1 MTALL
6 SVKDLHVT
14 FPSEAGPVRAV
25 RGLSFDLQRGQT
37 MGLVGESGSGK
48 SVTSL
53 AIMGLHPDTTRITGS
68 VILDGEELIGRS
80 DADMSAI
87 RGKRIAMVFQ
97 DPLSALTPVYTV
109 GDQIIEA
116 IQTHRAVSKA
126 DALERTIELLDS
138 VGIPNA
144 SQRYKS
150 FPFEFSGGMRQRV
163 MIAMAMAN
171 DPDIIIADE
180 PTTALDV
187 TIQAQVLEVLKAA
200 QQDTGAAMILIT
212 HDLGVVAGTC
222 DMVTVMYA
230 GRPVEQGS
238 VDDIFYGPRM
248 PYTIGLLG
256 TVPSM
261 SQRSAKQALPML
273 EGHPPSLVDLPPGCP
288 FAPRCPLAIETCHT
302 DEPELCLLPATAN
315 AAPPAEVVDD
325 EPLTDD
331 DDLGEATHKIVLD
344 AGIAHVAACHR
355 TDDITKA
362 DMRHGDIFPVPEL
375 QISEFSDLPREQRQ
389 SMLELDGL
397 VKHFPLM
404 KGLIYR
410 RKIGEVHAVDGIDID
425 VRQGE
430 TVGLVGESGS
440 GKTTTLMEILEMT
453 TPQAGAILVEGRDTA
468 KLTPKQRRELR
479 RDIQVVFQDPMAAVD
494 PRMPVFDIIA
504 EPLGAFKYSKEDMRK
519 RVFELL
525 KLVGL
530 DASMANRYPQHF
542 SGGQRQ
548 RIGIAR
554 ALALEPKVLVLDEP
568 VSALDVSIQ
577 AGVINLLED
586 LQGKLGLSYLLVA
599 HDLAVIRHICDR
611 VFVMYLGTI
620 VESGSVEAIYTAP
633 THPYTQALISAIP
646 IPDPMVERARRRI
659 VLQGDLPNP
668 AEPPSGCKFHT
679 RCPLFEGLTPEQ
691 QQRCTGEIPVLQA
704 TGEDHMVA
712 CFFGEARDMF

>member
-1 MTALL
+1 MSASLL
-6 SVKDLHVT
+6 SVRDLHVT
-14 FPSEAGPVRAV
+14 FPSEAGLVQAV
-25 RGLSFDLQRGQT
+25 RGLSFDLDRGQT

-53 AIMGLHPDTTRITGS
+53 AIMGLHPDAARITGS
-68 VILDGEELIGRS
+68 VLLDGEELIGRS
-80 DADMSAI
+80 DADMSGI

-109 GDQIIEA
+109 GDQIVEA
-116 IQTHRAVSKA
+116 IQVHRSVSKA
-126 DALERTIELLDS
+126 AAWARSVELLDA

-144 SQRYKS
+144 SQRAKS
-150 FPFEFSGGMRQRV
+150 YPFEFSGGMRQRV

-171 DPDIIIADE
+171 DPDLIIADE

-187 TIQAQVLEVLKAA
+187 TIQAQVMEVLKQA
-200 QQDTGAAMILIT
+200 QRETGAAMILIT

-230 GRPVEQGS
+230 GRPVEQGG
-238 VDDIFYGPRM
+238 VDDIFYSPRM

-261 SQRSAKQALPML
+261 SQRTSKHALPML

-288 FAPRCPLAIETCHT
+288 FAPRCPMAVEQCHMG
-302 DEPELCLLPATAN
+302 EPELSQIAEQASD
-315 AAPPAEVVDD
+315 AAM
-325 EPLTDD
+325 
-331 DDLGEATHKIVLD
+331 
-344 AGIAHVAACHR
+344 AHLAACHR
-355 TDDITKA
+355 TAEIA
-362 DMRHGDIFPVPEL
+362 EAELRHADIFPIPSL
-375 QISEFSDLPREQRQ
+375 QISQFSDLPRDQRL
-389 SMLELDGL
+389 SMLQLDGL

-410 RKIGEVHAVDGIDID
+410 RKIGEVHAVDGIELD

-440 GKTTTLMEILEMT
+440 GKTTTLMEILEMVP
-453 TPQAGAILVEGRDTA
+453 PQAGSISVMGRDTA
-468 KLTPKQRRELR
+468 DLSPKQRRQLR

-504 EPLGAFKYSKEDMRK
+504 EPLGAFGYAKEDIRK

-525 KLVGL
+525 ELVGL
-530 DASMANRYPQHF
+530 EAAMADRYPQHF

-611 VFVMYLGTI
+611 VYVMYLGSI
-620 VESGSVEAIYTAP
+620 VESGSVEAIYTTP

-646 IPDPMVERARRRI
+646 IPDPKVERARQRI

-668 AEPPSGCKFHT
+668 AEPPDGCKFHP
-679 RCPLFEGLTPEQ
+679 RCPLFAALSDDQ
-691 QQRCTGEIPVLQA
+691 QVRCTSEVPVLEA
-704 TGEDHMVA
+704 VGEDHHVA
-712 CFFGEARDMF
+712 CFFGQARDMF

>member
-1 MTALL
+1 MTSLL
-6 SVKDLHVT
+6 SVKDLEVT
-14 FPSEAGPVRAV
+14 FPSEAGLVRAV
-25 RGLSFDLQRGQT
+25 RGLSFELQRGQT

-53 AIMGLHPDTTRITGS
+53 AIMGLHPETTRIRGS
-68 VILDGEELIGRS
+68 VKLDGEELLGRT
-80 DADMSAI
+80 DAELSNI
-87 RGKRIAMVFQ
+87 RGRRIAMVFQ

-116 IQTHRAVSKA
+116 IQTHRSVSKA
-126 DALERTIELLDS
+126 EALKRAIELLDS

-150 FPFEFSGGMRQRV
+150 YPFEFSGGMRQRV

-200 QQDTGAAMILIT
+200 QQLTGAALILIT

-222 DMVTVMYA
+222 DQVTVMYA

-238 VDDIFYGPRM
+238 VDDIFYAPRQ

-256 TVPSM
+256 TVPSV
-261 SQRSAKQALPML
+261 SQRTSKHALPML
-273 EGHPPSLVDLPPGCP
+273 EGNPPSLIDLPPGCP
-288 FAPRCPLAIETCHT
+288 FAPRCPIAIDACST
-302 DEPELCLLPATAN
+302 DEPGLEKTTVPAPDVPLRDAETELAQATRVLTVPDD
-315 AAPPAEVVDD
+315 APDHLV
-325 EPLTDD
+325 
-331 DDLGEATHKIVLD
+331 
-344 AGIAHVAACHR
+344 ACHR
-355 TDDITKA
+355 TTEIARDNL
-362 DMRHGDIFPVPEL
+362 RHADIFPIPDL
-375 QISEFSDLPREQRQ
+375 KLSEFSDLPRDQRDI
-389 SMLELDGL
+389 MLELEGL
-397 VKHFPLM
+397 TKYYPLM

-410 RKIGEVHAVDGIDID
+410 RKIGEVHAVDGIDLD

-430 TVGLVGESGS
+430 TLGLVGESGS
-440 GKTTTLMEILEMT
+440 GKTTTLIEILEMVP
-453 TPQAGAILVEGRDTA
+453 PQKGSIKVLGKNTA
-468 KLTPKQRRELR
+468 DLNARQRRELR

-504 EPLGAFKYSKEDMRK
+504 EPLDAFGYSKDDKRR

-525 KLVGL
+525 RLVGL
-530 DASMANRYPQHF
+530 EPTMADRYPQHF

-554 ALALEPKVLVLDEP
+554 ALALKPKVLVLDEP

-586 LQGKLGLSYLLVA
+586 LQGQMGLSYLLVA
-599 HDLAVIRHICDR
+599 HDLAVVRHICDR
-611 VFVMYLGTI
+611 VAVMYLGCI
-620 VESGSVEAIYTAP
+620 VESGSVEAIYTEP

-646 IPDPMVERARRRI
+646 IPDPRVERARQRI
-659 VLQGDLPNP
+659 MLEGDQPNP

-679 RCPLFEGLTPEQ
+679 RCPLFNTLPPHH
-691 QQRCTGEIPVLQA
+691 QQRCTGEVPELRP
-704 TGEDHMVA
+704 TGDDHMVA

>member
-6 SVKDLHVT
+6 SVRDLHVT
-14 FPSEAGPVRAV
+14 FPSEAGLVKAV
-25 RGLSFDLQRGQT
+25 RGLSFDLDRGQT

-68 VILDGEELIGRS
+68 VKLDGEELLGKT
-80 DADMSAI
+80 DAEWSKL

-126 DALERTIELLDS
+126 DALKRTIELLDS

-144 SQRYKS
+144 AQRYKAY
-150 FPFEFSGGMRQRV
+150 PFEFSGGMRQRV

-200 QQDTGAAMILIT
+200 QQQTGAAMILIT

-238 VDDIFYGPRM
+238 VDDIFYEPRM

-261 SQRSAKQALPML
+261 SQRSTKHALPML

-288 FAPRCPLAIETCHT
+288 FAPRCPMAVDDCQEQEPELCPVAAARQTT
-302 DEPELCLLPATAN
+302 DEPEADEASEMTHRLK
-315 AAPPAEVVDD
+315 AE
-325 EPLTDD
+325 PS
-331 DDLGEATHKIVLD
+331 ATHHLV
-344 AGIAHVAACHR
+344 ACHR
-355 TDDITKA
+355 AAAIAEA
-362 DMRHGDIFPVPEL
+362 DMRHEDIFPIPDL
-375 QISEFSDLPREQRQ
+375 QISEFSDLPRDQRQ
-389 SMLELDGL
+389 PMLELVGL

-410 RKIGEVHAVDGIDID
+410 RKIGEVHAVDGIDLD

-453 TPQAGAILVEGRDTA
+453 TPQAGAILVEGRDT
-468 KLTPKQRRELR
+468 KQLHPKQRRELR

-504 EPLGAFKYSKEDMRK
+504 EPLGAFGYSKQDTRK

-530 DASMANRYPQHF
+530 EASMANRYPQHF

-554 ALALEPKVLVLDEP
+554 ALALQPKVLVLDEP

-611 VFVMYLGTI
+611 VFVMYLGSI

-646 IPDPMVERARRRI
+646 IPDPKVERARRRI

-668 AEPPSGCKFHT
+668 ADPPSGCKFHT
-679 RCPLFEGLTPEQ
+679 RCPLFDGLTPEQ
-691 QQRCTGEIPVLQA
+691 QQRCTGEIPQLQP
-704 TGEDHMVA
+704 TGDDHLVA

>member
-1 MTALL
+1 MSTTPEQANGPLL
-6 SVKDLHVT
+6 RVKDLHVT
-14 FPSEAGPVRAV
+14 FPSEAGLVRAV
-25 RGLSFDLQRGQT
+25 RGLSFDLERGET

-53 AIMGLHPDTTRITGS
+53 AIMGLHPETTAISGS
-68 VILDGEELIGRS
+68 VKLEGEELLGRS
-80 DADMSAI
+80 DSELSAI

-109 GDQIIEA
+109 GDQIVEA
-116 IQTHRAVSKA
+116 IQVHREVSKDDAMKRAV
-126 DALERTIELLDS
+126 ELLDS

-144 SQRYKS
+144 KQRVKS
-150 FPFEFSGGMRQRV
+150 FPFEFSGGMRQRA

-187 TIQAQVLEVLKAA
+187 TIQAQVLEVLKDA
-200 QQDTGAAMILIT
+200 QQQTGAAMILIT

-222 DMVTVMYA
+222 DFVTVMYA

-238 VDDIFYGPRM
+238 VDDIFYHPRM

-261 SQRSAKQALPML
+261 AQRTEKQALPML
-273 EGHPPSLVDLPPGCP
+273 EGHPPSLVDLPAGCP
-288 FAPRCPLAIETCHT
+288 FAPRCPIAVEMCNN
-302 DEPELCLLPATAN
+302 DEPELTTPAG
-315 AAPPAEVVDD
+315 EHDD
-325 EPLTDD
+325 ASHLS
-331 DDLGEATHKIVLD
+331 
-344 AGIAHVAACHR
+344 ACHLMDEIIKR
-355 TDDITKA
+355 Q
-362 DMRHGDIFPVPEL
+362 MGHSDIFPIPTL
-375 QISEFSDLPREQRQ
+375 QLSEYSGVPREQRDIVLQ
-389 SMLELDGL
+389 VEKLT
-397 VKHFPLM
+397 KIYPLM

-410 RKIGEVHAVDGIDID
+410 RKIGEVHAVDGIDLDI
-425 VRQGE
+425 RQGE
-430 TVGLVGESGS
+430 TLGLVGESGS
-440 GKTTTLMEILEMT
+440 GKTTTLMEILEMQRRRHKQSSDT
-453 TPQAGAILVEGRDTA
+453 DLPEGGAIRILGKDTA
-468 KLTPKQRRELR
+468 DLDANQRRALR
-479 RDIQVVFQDPMAAVD
+479 KDIQVVFQDPMAAVD

-504 EPLGAFKYSKEDMRK
+504 EPMGAFGYSKSDMRK
-519 RVFELL
+519 RVFDLL

-530 DASMANRYPQHF
+530 EANMADRYPQHF

-611 VFVMYLGTI
+611 VAVMYLGSI
-620 VESGSVEAIYTAP
+620 VEAGDVEAIYTSP

-646 IPDPMVERARRRI
+646 IPDPDVERARKRI

-668 AEPPSGCKFHT
+668 AELPPGCKFHP
-679 RCPLFEGLTPEQ
+679 RCPLYETLTPEQ
-691 QQRCTGEIPVLQA
+691 RQRCQTEPPELVKA
-704 TGEDHMVA
+704 DADHQVA
-712 CFFGEARDMF
+712 CFFGQPQKLL

>member
-1 MTALL
+1 MTSLL
-6 SVKDLHVT
+6 SVKDLEVT
-14 FPSEAGPVRAV
+14 FPSEAGLVRAV
-25 RGLSFDLQRGQT
+25 RGLSFELQRGQT

-53 AIMGLHPDTTRITGS
+53 AIMGLHPETTRITGS
-68 VILDGEELIGRS
+68 VKLDGEELLGRTDAELS
-80 DADMSAI
+80 DI
-87 RGKRIAMVFQ
+87 RGRRIAMVFQ

-109 GDQIIEA
+109 GAQIIEA
-116 IQTHRAVSKA
+116 IQTHRSVSKA
-126 DALERTIELLDS
+126 EALKRAIELLDS

-150 FPFEFSGGMRQRV
+150 YPFEFSGGMRQRV

-200 QQDTGAAMILIT
+200 QQLTGAALILIT

-222 DMVTVMYA
+222 DQVTVMYA

-238 VDDIFYGPRM
+238 VDDIFYSPRQ

-256 TVPSM
+256 TVPSV
-261 SQRSAKQALPML
+261 SQRTSKHALPML
-273 EGHPPSLVDLPPGCP
+273 EGNPPSLIDLPPGCP
-288 FAPRCPLAIETCHT
+288 FTPRCPMAVDACST
-302 DEPELCLLPATAN
+302 DEPGLEKTTVSATGVPLRDAETELAQATR
-315 AAPPAEVVDD
+315 V
-325 EPLTDD
+325 LTVPDGTPD
-331 DDLGEATHKIVLD
+331 HLV
-344 AGIAHVAACHR
+344 ACHR
-355 TDDITKA
+355 TEEIARDNL
-362 DMRHGDIFPVPEL
+362 RHADIFPIPDL
-375 QISEFSDLPREQRQ
+375 KLSEFSDLPRDQRDI
-389 SMLELDGL
+389 MLELEGL
-397 VKHFPLM
+397 TKYYPLM

-410 RKIGEVHAVDGIDID
+410 RKIGEVHAVDGIDLD

-430 TVGLVGESGS
+430 TLGLVGESGS
-440 GKTTTLMEILEMT
+440 GKTTTLIEILEMVP
-453 TPQAGAILVEGRDTA
+453 PQKGSIKVLGKNTA
-468 KLTPKQRRELR
+468 ELNAKQRRELR

-504 EPLGAFKYSKEDMRK
+504 EPLDAFGYSREDKRK

-525 KLVGL
+525 RLVGL
-530 DASMANRYPQHF
+530 EPTMADRYPQHF

-554 ALALEPKVLVLDEP
+554 ALALKPKVLVLDEP

-586 LQGKLGLSYLLVA
+586 LQGQMGLSYLLVA
-599 HDLAVIRHICDR
+599 HDLAVVRHICDR
-611 VFVMYLGTI
+611 VAVMYLGCI

-646 IPDPMVERARRRI
+646 IPDPRVERARQRI
-659 VLQGDLPNP
+659 VLEGDQPNP

-679 RCPLFEGLTPEQ
+679 RCPLFNTLPPHQ
-691 QQRCTGEIPVLQA
+691 QDRCTGEVPVLQP
-704 TGEDHMVA
+704 TGDDHMVA
-712 CFFGEARDMF
+712 CFFGESRDMF

>member
-14 FPSEAGPVRAV
+14 FPSEAGQVQAV
-25 RGLSFDLQRGQT
+25 RGLSFDLERGQT

-53 AIMGLHPDTTRITGS
+53 AIMGLHPETTRITGS
-68 VILDGEELIGRS
+68 VKLDGQELLGKT
-80 DADMSAI
+80 DTQMSAI
-87 RGKRIAMVFQ
+87 RGNKIAMVFQ

-109 GDQIIEA
+109 GDQIVEA
-116 IQTHRAVSKA
+116 ILVHRDVRKA
-126 DALERTIELLDS
+126 DAWKRAVELLDA

-144 SQRYKS
+144 KQRAKAY
-150 FPFEFSGGMRQRV
+150 PFEFSGGMRQRV

-171 DPDIIIADE
+171 DPDLIIADE

-187 TIQAQVLEVLKAA
+187 TIQAQVLEVLRAA
-200 QQDTGAAMILIT
+200 QQETGAAMILIT

-230 GRPVEQGS
+230 GRPIEQGS
-238 VDDIFYGPRM
+238 VDDIFYAPRM

-261 SQRSAKQALPML
+261 TDRTNKTALPML

-288 FAPRCPLAIETCHT
+288 FEPRCPMAVDACRT
-302 DEPELCLLPATAN
+302 DEPEPAVTSG
-315 AAPPAEVVDD
+315 D
-325 EPLTDD
+325 E
-331 DDLGEATHKIVLD
+331 ASHKVS
-344 AGIAHVAACHR
+344 CHR
-355 TDDITKA
+355 A
-362 DMRHGDIFPVPEL
+362 DEIAANNLRHGDIFPIPTL
-375 QISEFSDLPREQRQ
+375 QTSEFSDVPRDQRD
-389 SMLELDGL
+389 SVLRLDAL
-397 VKHFPLM
+397 KKTFPLL
-404 KGLIYR
+404 KGAIYR
-410 RKIGEVHAVDGIDID
+410 RKIGEVRAVDGIDLDI
-425 VRQGE
+425 RQGE
-430 TVGLVGESGS
+430 TLGLVGESGS
-440 GKTTTLMEILEMT
+440 GKTTTLMEILELVKPESGT
-453 TPQAGAILVEGRDTA
+453 ISILGHDTSVMH
-468 KLTPKQRRELR
+468 PKDRRALR

-504 EPLGAFKYSKEDMRK
+504 EPLGAFGYTKEQTRS

-530 DASMANRYPQHF
+530 EAAMADRYPQHF

-554 ALALEPKVLVLDEP
+554 ALALQPKVLVLDEP

-611 VFVMYLGTI
+611 VAVMYLGSI
-620 VESGSVEAIYTAP
+620 VEAGSVEAIYAAP

-646 IPDPMVERARRRI
+646 IPDPNVERARRRI

-679 RCPLFEGLTPEQ
+679 RCPLFETLTPQ
-691 QQRCTGEIPVLQA
+691 QQKRCTQDVPTLTA
-704 TGEDHMVA
+704 AGEDHTVA
-712 CFFGEARDMF
+712 CFYGEARAML

>member
-6 SVKDLHVT
+6 SVRDLHVT
-14 FPSEAGPVRAV
+14 FPSEAGLVKAV
-25 RGLSFDLQRGQT
+25 RGLSFDLDRGQT

-68 VILDGEELIGRS
+68 VKLDGEELLGKT
-80 DADMSAI
+80 DAEWSKL

-126 DALERTIELLDS
+126 DALKRTIELLDS

-144 SQRYKS
+144 AQRYKAY
-150 FPFEFSGGMRQRV
+150 PFEFSGGMRQRV

-200 QQDTGAAMILIT
+200 QQQTGAAMILIT

-238 VDDIFYGPRM
+238 VDDIFYEPRM

-261 SQRSAKQALPML
+261 SQRSTKHALPML

-288 FAPRCPLAIETCHT
+288 FAPRCPMAVDDCQEQ
-302 DEPELCLLPATAN
+302 EPELCPV
-315 AAPPAEVVDD
+315 AAARQTIAEPEAD
-325 EPLTDD
+325 EAS
-331 DDLGEATHKIVLD
+331 EMTHRLKTEPSVTHHL
-344 AGIAHVAACHR
+344 VACHR
-355 TDDITKA
+355 AEAIAEA
-362 DMRHGDIFPVPEL
+362 DMRHEDIFPIPDL
-375 QISEFSDLPREQRQ
+375 QISEFSDLPRDQRQ
-389 SMLELDGL
+389 PMLELVGL

-410 RKIGEVHAVDGIDID
+410 RKIGEVHAVDGIDLD

-453 TPQAGAILVEGRDTA
+453 TPQAGAILVEGRDT
-468 KLTPKQRRELR
+468 KQLHPKQRRELR

-504 EPLGAFKYSKEDMRK
+504 EPLGAFGYSKQDTRK

-530 DASMANRYPQHF
+530 EASMANRYPQHF

-554 ALALEPKVLVLDEP
+554 ALALQPKVLVLDEP

-611 VFVMYLGTI
+611 VFVMYLGSI

-646 IPDPMVERARRRI
+646 IPDPKVERARRRI

-668 AEPPSGCKFHT
+668 ADPPSGCKFHT
-679 RCPLFEGLTPEQ
+679 RCPLFDGLTPEQ
-691 QQRCTGEIPVLQA
+691 QQRCTGEIPQLQP
-704 TGEDHMVA
+704 TGDDHLVA